1 MTIKEARKVAGWT
14 QQRLSDELE
23 IPKRT
28 IENWEGGK
36 NSCPVWAEKLIVQE
50 ILRRT
55 ESGKTEH

>member
-1 MTIKEARKVAGWT
+1 MTIKEARLAAGWT

-23 IPKRT
+23 IPKRS

-36 NSCPVWAEKLIVQE
+36 RACPAWAEKLIVQE

-55 ESGKTEH
+55 ESGEN